1 MNMGENKLRVGII
14 TFPLSESGIVPLSNL
29 VHVLCSLSN
38 TIHIVSGSN
47 SIILAENRKD
57 IRVYPIN
64 HKKGRN
70 LSTRILN
77 YALTQAKISYEL
89 AKLANKVDIFIFFIG
104 GASLLLPMLTSKILG
119 KRVVLA
125 MAGSATQSI
134 QVEKNILSIPI
145 KFMAKLNFALSDR
158 IILYGKNLIEGYGL
172 GKYRNKLSIAHE
184 HFIDFNTFR
193 TEKILAE
200 RDDLIG
206 YIGRLSKEKG
216 VTNFV
221 KAIPKVLEARKNA
234 RFLIVGQGPLRPDI
248 EEFLSIQ
255 NLNDKVSLLSWIP
268 HEEIPKYLNELRLI
282 VLPSYT
288 EGLANIVLE
297 AMACGTPVLATPVGA
312 VPDIIK
318 DGETGFIMENNSPE
332 CIARNIIRALNHPN
346 PEQIAQNARA
356 LVENKFTYEKAV
368 EGYRNIL
375 GSILK

>member
-1 MNMGENKLRVGII
+1 MGENKLRVGII

-145 KFMAKLNFALSDR
+145 KFMAKLNFAL
-158 IILYGKNLIEGYGL
+158 
-172 GKYRNKLSIAHE
+172 
-184 HFIDFNTFR
+184 
-193 TEKILAE
+193 
-200 RDDLIG
+200 
-206 YIGRLSKEKG
+206 
-216 VTNFV
+216 
-221 KAIPKVLEARKNA
+221 
-234 RFLIVGQGPLRPDI
+234 
-248 EEFLSIQ
+248 
-255 NLNDKVSLLSWIP
+255 
-268 HEEIPKYLNELRLI
+268 
-282 VLPSYT
+282 
-288 EGLANIVLE
+288 
-297 AMACGTPVLATPVGA
+297 
-312 VPDIIK
+312 
-318 DGETGFIMENNSPE
+318 
-332 CIARNIIRALNHPN
+332 
-346 PEQIAQNARA
+346 
-356 LVENKFTYEKAV
+356 
-368 EGYRNIL
+368 
-375 GSILK
+375 